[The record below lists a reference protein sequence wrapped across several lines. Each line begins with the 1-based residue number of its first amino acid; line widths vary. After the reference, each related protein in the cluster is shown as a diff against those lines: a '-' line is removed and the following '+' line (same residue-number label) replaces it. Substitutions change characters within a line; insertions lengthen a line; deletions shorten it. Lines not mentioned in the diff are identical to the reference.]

1 MPTVAT
7 ERGGPVKLC
16 GIEPRRHWHV
26 TERSGRI
33 RLLGRMRVVHQLGA
47 DSAQAAYGV
56 LAKRAS
62 QLMLESWQLDIDYS
76 NDSVVVVERE
86 GLRTVIEVSECW
98 EVACLAARP
107 PSGLPETTEA
117 EAAAA
122 EERRAG

>member
-1 MPTVAT
+1 M
-7 ERGGPVKLC
+7 
-16 GIEPRRHWHV
+16 

-56 LAKRAS
+56 LSKRAS
-62 QLMLESWQLDIDYS
+62 QLMLESWQLDVDYS
-76 NDSVVVVERE
+76 NDSTVVLERE
-86 GLRTVIEVSECW
+86 GLRTQIEVTECW

-107 PSGLPETTEA
+107 PTGLSASTEA
-117 EAAAA
+117 EAAAEA

>member
-1 MPTVAT
+1 MH
-7 ERGGPVKLC
+7 
-16 GIEPRRHWHV
+16 IEPRRHWHV

-62 QLMLESWQLDIDYS
+62 QLMLESWQLDVDYS
-76 NDSVVVVERE
+76 NDSVVTLERE
-86 GLRTVIEVSECW
+86 GLRTVVEVSECW

-107 PSGLPETTEA
+107 PSGLPGSTDADEVDE
-117 EAAAA
+117 A